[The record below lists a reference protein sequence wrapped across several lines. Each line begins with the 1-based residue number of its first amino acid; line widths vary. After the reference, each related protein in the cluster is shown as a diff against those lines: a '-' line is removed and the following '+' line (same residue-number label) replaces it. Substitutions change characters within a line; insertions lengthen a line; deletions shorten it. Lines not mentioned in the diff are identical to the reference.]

1 MNDTIKSYQKQ
12 KFQKYKSKAWKSM
25 AKYHD
30 RTQTAQKL
38 ISEALRDKKKRLSD
52 LPLDAVGLINFR
64 TDKRVEFVKSK

>member
-38 ISEALRDKKKRLSD
+38 ISEALRDKKKNVFPISRWT
-52 LPLDAVGLINFR
+52 PLGSLILEPTN
-64 TDKRVEFVKSK
+64 E